1 MVLGQ
6 GKISSFT
13 FALCKVSSK
22 YYSTTKTIQK
32 SVFISQSKD
41 VFENLAL
48 EEWLYSNMNF
58 KNHHV
63 LMLWR
68 NDPCI
73 IMGRHANPWV
83 DIGNNQKSNMQ
94 IARRQSAGKTV
105 YQDNGN
111 LNFTFFAP
119 SKHLMQTHNLEVI
132 KRAIFRKYS
141 IHIDVENNKLFLRN
155 MKLGEAALK
164 IGYPNSYHH
173 CSIRVENSKQE
184 FEKKM
189 WNLNCENHK
198 VTVSG
203 MLSAVGWEFLRTDMV
218 TLIDG
223 GQEEANK
230 QKGFHMVNPKEAWFP
245 GINSIKE
252 KLESWEWCYGYP
264 HDFTVTRSLRIP
276 LEFSKPDF
284 DSKENMKLKIV
295 IKKGIVSDIFFFIPP
310 GLTNTGFTGEASVI
324 SNIKGQ
330 KFNKHI
336 LQYLMAS
343 LGQSEDSSDKE
354 KAINQHMQRVVTS
367 L

>member
-155 MKLGEAALK
+155 MK
-164 IGYPNSYHH
+164 
-173 CSIRVENSKQE
+173 
-184 FEKKM
+184 
-189 WNLNCENHK
+189 
-198 VTVSG
+198 VS
-203 MLSAVGWEFLRTDMV
+203 F
-218 TLIDG
+218 
-223 GQEEANK
+223 
-230 QKGFHMVNPKEAWFP
+230 
-245 GINSIKE
+245 SIKE